1 MKFRLISAA
10 AVVFS
15 FPAIAFASVPTGVM
29 PDGLGLKAPVASQ
42 VELVQNQP
50 KPQPGQGPKKQRSSN
65 CKPGTEG
72 CPAQGGPKSNGP
84 NKNGPNKNGPN
95 KNGPNSDGPQKNGQ
109 QGNGPQQG
117 KQGKPGPKKC
127 PPNQANCK
135 PGGDQPASN

>member
-1 MKFRLISAA
+1 MKFCLIAVA
-10 AVVFS
+10 AVGIS
-15 FPAIAFASVPTGVM
+15 FPAIAFAPVPTGFM

-42 VELVQNQP
+42 VELAQNQP
-50 KPQPGQGPKKQRSSN
+50 KPQPGQGPRKQQSSN

-84 NKNGPNKNGPN
+84 IKNGPNNG
-95 KNGPNSDGPQKNGQ
+95 GPQKNGP
-109 QGNGPQQG
+109 NNDGPQQG

-127 PPNQANCK
+127 PPNQPNCK